1 MLKASTSG
9 DESASLSSIFCPGPI
24 GGDPN
29 LLDYGNDSTSALSA
43 AEEQELYVRWWQLNT
58 FMPMM
63 HFLKP
68 PTSFNL
74 KEVRYICACPGNAPT
89 GYIRALS
96 GVTRSQLQKSTK
108 PLNLYIL
115 GISITWGVQNRCH
128 QMPLPYQVSPG
139 VSCESLLNNL
149 HGA

>member
-74 KEVRYICACPGNAPT
+74 KEVR
-89 GYIRALS
+89 
-96 GVTRSQLQKSTK
+96 
-108 PLNLYIL
+108 
-115 GISITWGVQNRCH
+115 
-128 QMPLPYQVSPG
+128 
-139 VSCESLLNNL
+139 
-149 HGA
+149 